1 MEINKLPLPRRRKMA
16 KILLAE
22 DDPTMLSLLRT
33 LLTMEGFQVIDLVS
47 TEEDILEVVRREKP
61 DVVLLDVHL
70 PKHNGLDVLR
80 SLRQSEDINQTK
92 VVMSSGMN
100 LKVECMAEGADDFL
114 LKPYMPDELID
125 MIKRQLDLI

>member
-1 MEINKLPLPRRRKMA
+1 MA

-33 LLTMEGFQVIDLVS
+33 LLTMESFQVIDLVS
-47 TEEDILEVVRREKP
+47 AEEDILEVVRREKP
-61 DVVLLDVHL
+61 DIVLLDVHL

-80 SLRQSEDINQTK
+80 SMRQSEDINQTK
-92 VVMSSGMN
+92 VVMTSGMN
-100 LKVECMAEGADDFL
+100 LKIECMADGADDFL
-114 LKPYMPDELID
+114 LKPYMPDELIG

>member
-70 PKHNGLDVLR
+70 PKTIGH
-80 SLRQSEDINQTK
+80 QTH
-92 VVMSSGMN
+92 
-100 LKVECMAEGADDFL
+100 
-114 LKPYMPDELID
+114 
-125 MIKRQLDLI
+125 

>member
-1 MEINKLPLPRRRKMA
+1 MA

-47 TEEDILEVVRREKP
+47 AEEDILEVVRRENP
-61 DVVLLDVHL
+61 DIVLLDVHL

-80 SLRQSEDINQTK
+80 SMRQSEDINRTK
-92 VVMSSGMN
+92 VVMTSGMN
-100 LKVECMAEGADDFL
+100 LKIECMAEGADDFL
-114 LKPYMPDELID
+114 LKPYMPDELIG